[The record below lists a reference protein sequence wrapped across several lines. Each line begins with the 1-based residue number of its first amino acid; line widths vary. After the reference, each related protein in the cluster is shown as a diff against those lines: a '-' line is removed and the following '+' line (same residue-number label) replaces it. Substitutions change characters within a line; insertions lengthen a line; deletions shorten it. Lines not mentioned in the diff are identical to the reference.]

1 MPRTLPIYIIIQHTK
16 KVEIFFYKRD
26 GLWGPQRGGAGRTA
40 SGGSFIDGKPL
51 VLCVYYSSS
60 GKKKRYITSIRDA
73 IYRRRKTFCRSDED
87 VNQSQHRPPTSNRY
101 FYAIVVG
108 SRSSLSIVWQM
119 QLYTLGQKTYTARR
133 PIFVGCSLCDLMFSF
148 GVERFFLG
156 WHGISF
162 RCISRLEWPSPFSFR
177 LCLSVRE
184 V

>member
-1 MPRTLPIYIIIQHTK
+1 M
-16 KVEIFFYKRD
+16 EIFFYKRD

-162 RCISRLEWPSPFSFR
+162 RYISRLEWPSPFSFR
-177 LCLSVRE
+177 LCLSVQE